1 MPPPSIE
8 IPEGSGG
15 QGPWESKKK
24 DICFQQMSF
33 FLDETVKIDI
43 LSIVENTARRAVCQT
58 AAQRSGCG
66 LERSRDKMNERWL
79 L

>member
-43 LSIVENTARRAVCQT
+43 LSIVENAARRAV
-58 AAQRSGCG
+58 
-66 LERSRDKMNERWL
+66 
-79 L
+79 